1 MNDALSLLTGVVVV
15 LAITA
20 VTAYFVAQ
28 EFAYMSVDR
37 SKLTARAQ
45 AGDDTARRTLAITHR
60 TSFLLSGAQLGITV
74 TGLLVGYVA
83 EPLIGMALSSMLGG
97 VGIPTGIGL
106 TVGGILAITFSTF
119 VQMLFGELYPKNYAI
134 ARPEQVSGALARSSA
149 LYLKVFGP
157 AIWVFDKSAELLLKR
172 VGIEPVHDVEQ
183 AAAADDLHHVVE
195 ASKQTGDLAPEL
207 SDMLDRIID
216 FPTENVAHAMIP
228 RAQVDSVRT
237 ETNIAEMRALMAS
250 GHTRYPVIDGTDD
263 VAGVVHLVDVLAAQ
277 DGARP
282 VSSVMRPALI
292 VPELMGLSTAL
303 SELDRAKQQLACV
316 IDEFGG
322 FTGIITVED
331 LAEEVVGEITDEH
344 DPVLPEYASLPDD
357 GQWVM
362 QGSVH
367 IDEVERA
374 LDIDLP
380 EGEYE
385 TVAGLVVGRL
395 GTLPRVGERVVIDVP
410 QGPRVLAVDEDA
422 PPSRLD
428 IEVLAVERHV
438 PSLLRLT
445 LLEPESAPHDTE
457 EEGSDR

>member
-1 MNDALSLLTGVVVV
+1 
-15 LAITA
+15 
-20 VTAYFVAQ
+20 
-28 EFAYMSVDR
+28 
-37 SKLTARAQ
+37 
-45 AGDDTARRTLAITHR
+45 
-60 TSFLLSGAQLGITV
+60 
-74 TGLLVGYVA
+74 
-83 EPLIGMALSSMLGG
+83 
-97 VGIPTGIGL
+97 
-106 TVGGILAITFSTF
+106 
-119 VQMLFGELYPKNYAI
+119 
-134 ARPEQVSGALARSSA
+134 
-149 LYLKVFGP
+149 
-157 AIWVFDKSAELLLKR
+157 
-172 VGIEPVHDVEQ
+172 
-183 AAAADDLHHVVE
+183 
-195 ASKQTGDLAPEL
+195 
-207 SDMLDRIID
+207 
-216 FPTENVAHAMIP
+216 
-228 RAQVDSVRT
+228 
-237 ETNIAEMRALMAS
+237 MAS

-374 LDIDLP
+374 LDVDLP